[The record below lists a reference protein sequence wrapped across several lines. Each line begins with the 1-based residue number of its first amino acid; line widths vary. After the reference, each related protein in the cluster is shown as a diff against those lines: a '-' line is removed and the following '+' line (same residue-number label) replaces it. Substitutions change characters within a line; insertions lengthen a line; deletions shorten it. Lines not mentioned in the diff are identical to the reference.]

1 MKLEYFHYKL
11 QFRYPFELS
20 LNTRS
25 HTDLVIVK
33 LSHNNYIGYGEASL
47 PPHFKEDSNSV
58 EKFFNKLEVKN
69 LSKIQELPY
78 VLKYIDGIDNENNA
92 AKAAIDI
99 ALHDLIGKIE
109 KRNIYEMYS
118 LEKPKNIF
126 TCFSIG
132 MCSFEKL
139 KENINNADK
148 IKMIKLKIGGKNDK
162 KIIDDYQSI
171 CDKPFCVDVN
181 QGWANKEE
189 ALEMIKWLS
198 DKGAVFIEQPLQK
211 DQWKDMEWLFERS
224 PLPIISDE
232 SIKRL
237 KDIDRAIGKFHGINI
252 KLMKST
258 GIHEAFK
265 MIERAKELNLKILI
279 GCMAESSCAV
289 SAAWHL
295 SSLVDWVDLDAP
307 LLTLNDPFEG
317 VVYHDGEVMVNG
329 KEGLGVHIKHNVI

>member
-11 QFRYPFELS
+11 QFRYPFKLS
-20 LNTRS
+20 LSTRS

-33 LSHNNYIGYGEASL
+33 LTHKNYVGYGEASL
-47 PPHFKEDSNSV
+47 PPHFDESIKSV
-58 EKFFNKLEVKN
+58 EQFFNKIDVKK
-69 LSKIQELPY
+69 LIKIQDLPCL
-78 VLKYIDGIDNENNA
+78 LKYVDGIDNENNA

-99 ALHDLIGKIE
+99 ALHDLLGKIDN
-109 KRNIYEMYS
+109 KSIYEIYG
-118 LEKPKNIF
+118 LQKPKEVF

-132 MCSFEKL
+132 MCSLIEL
-139 KENINNADK
+139 KEKIKIADG
-148 IKMIKLKIGGKNDK
+148 IKMIKLKLGGKNDK
-162 KIIDDYQSI
+162 NIIENYQSI
-171 CDKPFCVDVN
+171 CNKPFCVDVN

-211 DQWKDMEWLFERS
+211 DKWKDMEWLFERS

-265 MIERAKELNLKILI
+265 MIKRAKELNLKVLI

-295 SSLVDWVDLDAP
+295 SSLADWVDLDAP
-307 LLTLNDPFEG
+307 LLTLDDPFDG
-317 VVYHDGEVMVNG
+317 IVYHDGEVLVNG
-329 KEGLGVHIKHNVI
+329 NEGLGVYLNQND